1 MSAGVIPTVPILDR
15 SGPAKALRVASRHG
29 MVDTCRWLPEGSGEG
44 GAYVIADNR
53 IAVLRRQHL
62 ELDQRLEEELQ
73 RPRPDDAM
81 IADLKRR
88 KLKLKDE
95 IAKLDRPQSTTG

>member
-1 MSAGVIPTVPILDR
+1 M
-15 SGPAKALRVASRHG
+15 
-29 MVDTCRWLPEGSGEG
+29 
-44 GAYVIADNR
+44 IADNR

-95 IAKLDRPQSTTG
+95 IAKLDRP